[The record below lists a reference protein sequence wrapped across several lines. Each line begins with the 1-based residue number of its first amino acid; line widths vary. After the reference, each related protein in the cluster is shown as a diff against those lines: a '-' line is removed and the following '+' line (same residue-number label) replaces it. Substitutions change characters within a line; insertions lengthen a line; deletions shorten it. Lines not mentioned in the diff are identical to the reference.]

1 MLNWTAIVIT
11 AFGFTAIIS
20 IVNAVL
26 DYKNNLKLY
35 DTGKWIAVQAFEIY
49 HDEILAYVCDMLDN
63 GMRVLAEE
71 GAEIEFESGDFQDT
85 GKKNIEEFK

>member
-35 DTGKWIAVQAFEIY
+35 DTGK
-49 HDEILAYVCDMLDN
+49 
-63 GMRVLAEE
+63 
-71 GAEIEFESGDFQDT
+71 
-85 GKKNIEEFK
+85 

>member
-1 MLNWTAIVIT
+1 M
-11 AFGFTAIIS
+11 
-20 IVNAVL
+20 
-26 DYKNNLKLY
+26 
-35 DTGKWIAVQAFEIY
+35 IAVQAFEIY